1 MTGITNYHY
10 NVNNFRH
17 LYYKVKYIGV
27 TIIIIII
34 YENLISSK
42 IRDIKTLWIRIYLIS
57 KLTSL
62 DILVFY
68 KDIFKLKFC
77 IL

>member
-10 NVNNFRH
+10 NVNNFSH
-17 LYYKVKYIGV
+17 LYYQVKYIGV
-27 TIIIIII
+27 TIII

-42 IRDIKTLWIRIYLIS
+42 KRDIKTLRIRIYLIS

-62 DILVFY
+62 DIFY
-68 KDIFKLKFC
+68 RDIFKLKLC